1 MTWLFQVLLPG
12 TAQQQAA
19 GGNHTLV
26 ADAGAFGLNGQV
38 AAPLRADRLNASTGA
53 TALNGQP
60 AGIASHRR
68 LVAEEGAT
76 ALSGQ
81 DVAFGDALSASEG
94 LFALG
99 GQSVMPRIS
108 RRIAAQQGAFG
119 VTAFPANLTSAGQQQ
134 SAFRPAALALS
145 LSI

>member
-12 TAQQQAA
+12 AAQQQAA
-19 GGNHTLV
+19 GGNHALV
-26 ADAGAFGLNGQV
+26 ADAGAFGLNGQ
-38 AAPLRADRLNASTGA
+38 AATPLRTGRLNASTGTA
-53 TALNGQP
+53 ALNGQP

-68 LVAEEGAT
+68 LVVEAGAT

-99 GQSVMPRIS
+99 GQPAAPRIS
-108 RRIAAQQGAFG
+108 RRVAAQRGAFG
-119 VTAFPANLTSAGQQQ
+119 VTAFAANLGSAGQQQ
-134 SAFRPAALALS
+134 PAFRPAALALS